1 MEIKKILFLM
11 LILSMFIPQFI
22 LAEEVI
28 IITPDAT
35 SSMDH
40 SVRNDMGAFVN
51 GFQGLLKGNTDAF
64 VEGLV
69 QALPLFGLVIIVFG
83 LGYYLSLVTVFKGG
97 NGKDKFAKIFAA
109 GLALLGLAQQK
120 IYDLVLGLSTALLSI
135 IYVLLFFFIIILFW
149 NTMRSSQLS
158 SSTTL
163 TRTKT
168 ANLRTENE
176 YKKLQHE
183 SNKDVR
189 LYRKTENM
197 LGRLSDDVDEM
208 YALTG
213 DELHQINTMTKLL
226 TRITAAANQNDKGK
240 VHEYVNMFNRHIASL
255 FTSMKHSEADH
266 KKINSVIER
275 IDHNISFA
283 FAENNAEEE
292 QFKEILKHHAKGQGK
307 THSDEDLVKLSA
319 QKGIREELS
328 KIRHEASHL
337 QQLKAK
343 LQKEIEKLDNVG
355 YAKKH
360 NAAASARSDL
370 IDGDYKSAHGQLDDL
385 RSYVEKEQ
393 HIEREILTFE
403 KEVENAV
410 RDLKNAEKQLRD
422 HLITH
427 YRKNS

>member
-1 MEIKKILFLM
+1 MEVKKILVLM
-11 LILSMFIPQFI
+11 LMLSLFIPQFI
-22 LAEEVI
+22 LAEEGTLVI
-28 IITPDAT
+28 DA
-35 SSMDH
+35 SSSSSNEH
-40 SVRNDMGAFVN
+40 SVRSDMGAFVN
-51 GFQGLLKGNTDAF
+51 GFQGLFKGDTDAF

-83 LGYYLSLVTVFKGG
+83 LGYYLSLITIFRKPE
-97 NGKDKFAKIFAA
+97 NEKFAKIFAT

-135 IYVLLFFFIIILFW
+135 IYILLFFFIIIMFW
-149 NTMRSSQLS
+149 NKVRTSQLETSTELLGAKKTNLS
-158 SSTTL
+158 S
-163 TRTKT
+163 
-168 ANLRTENE
+168 ENE
-176 YKKLQHE
+176 YEKLRHE

-189 LYRKTENM
+189 LYRRTENM

-226 TRITAAANQNDKGK
+226 TKVTAAANQNDQGK

-266 KKINSVIER
+266 RKINSVIEH

-283 FAENNAEEE
+283 FAENHAEEA

-307 THSDEDLVKLSA
+307 THSEDELTKLSA

-337 QQLKAK
+337 QQLKGK
-343 LQKEIEKLDNVG
+343 LQTEIEKLDDVG
-355 YAKKH
+355 YNKKH
-360 NAAASARSDL
+360 NAASSARSHL
-370 IDGDYKSAHGQLDDL
+370 IDGQYKSAHDQLDDL

-393 HIEREILTFE
+393 HIQREILTFE

-427 YRKNS
+427 YRKNP